1 MISLLHFDDHNNIFK
16 DEFNNISYY
25 HNSGSLTISED
36 NKKFG
41 TSSMNLSG
49 GTITTS
55 TFSSK
60 NGFTVDFWFYT
71 YAYAFYEILFGVN
84 EHSNSNSVRIQRE
97 NRNGWFYFY
106 NTGDHMDTTGIS
118 VSNNVWNHFAYVYDN
133 NNKTIKLYI
142 NGINAITRSYSYN
155 DGDIS
160 LSFGVCNYETRVV
173 YSYYDELRI
182 CTNVVYNGDFDVP
195 ERPYALIDYYRLFD
209 ENSKLYQIK

>member
-60 NGFTVDFWFYT
+60 NGFTV
-71 YAYAFYEILFGVN
+71 
-84 EHSNSNSVRIQRE
+84 QRE